1 MEKWMTRRSKCCIT
15 CPTPPTL
22 PSARYHLCH
31 QPGRVLVWAC
41 LPAHS
46 FPRMPLPPCD
56 DRVLVPLPHSVMGL
70 TPFPLSYWMFPRLSF
85 PICKMGF
92 LMAAPPLGFMEA
104 SRQCWSGTFQLEC
117 SFCKQ
122 PQILLASQPPLCVH
136 LLFSPA
142 LRRVR
147 NVLWFLL
154 HSQNLTQMLADSR
167 YFKMMA
173 EWKAWGIG
181 ILQPWVK
188 TQVWGLSFPPFGHP
202 REPGWHP
209 DASHFPGMRM
219 ALSEGSAGDSWRR
232 EWGAAGRPGLSSS
245 DGHCSQPC
253 LSSLPVE
260 ALHG

>member
-1 MEKWMTRRSKCCIT
+1 MTEYWSHS
-15 CPTPPTL
+15 PTL
-22 PSARYHLCH
+22 LWVSHHFPWVTECFQDSVFPSVKWDFSWQHH
-31 QPGRVLVWAC
+31 
-41 LPAHS
+41 
-46 FPRMPLPPCD
+46 
-56 DRVLVPLPHSVMGL
+56 
-70 TPFPLSYWMFPRLSF
+70 
-85 PICKMGF
+85 
-92 LMAAPPLGFMEA
+92 PLGLW
-104 SRQCWSGTFQLEC
+104 RQCWSGTFQPEC

-188 TQVWGLSFPPFGHP
+188 TQVWSLNFPPFGHP
-202 REPGWHP
+202 QEPGLHP

-219 ALSEGSAGDSWRR
+219 ALPEGSAGDSWRR